1 VPRGVNDE
9 KVYKVRRRRRTWST
23 TYGFATGS
31 SELAG
36 IVRKRE
42 NERAMVADGDGEE
55 LFQVKV
61 QQGHVP

>member
-1 VPRGVNDE
+1 VPRGVNE

-23 TYGFATGS
+23 TYGFVVGS

-42 NERAMVADGDGEE
+42 NERAMVAEGDGEE
-55 LFQVKV
+55 LFQVSRLFSSSQK
-61 QQGHVP
+61 